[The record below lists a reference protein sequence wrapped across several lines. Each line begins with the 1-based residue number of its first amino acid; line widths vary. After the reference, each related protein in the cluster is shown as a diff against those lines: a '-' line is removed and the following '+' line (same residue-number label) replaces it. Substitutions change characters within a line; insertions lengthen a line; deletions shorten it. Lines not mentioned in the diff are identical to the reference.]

1 MTRLFLHS
9 WNVSATFKISQTES
23 VSQMCVVPISKFG
36 SWITFGPL
44 WIRRLFYI
52 WTTLLITG
60 HTFAVI
66 ISLHIRKY
74 AILFHLAWLNV
85 KKLGF
90 TLFYFIPT
98 KVEQPL

>member
-1 MTRLFLHS
+1 MHF
-9 WNVSATFKISQTES
+9 WNVSATFNISQKEPVT
-23 VSQMCVVPISKFG
+23 QMCVVPFFNFG

-44 WIRRLFYI
+44 WISRLFYI
-52 WTTLLITG
+52 WTTTV

-74 AILFHLAWLNV
+74 AILFHLAWLNG

-90 TLFYFIPT
+90 TLFRFIPT
-98 KVEQPL
+98 KAEQQL